1 MLRKVWHTS
10 SSDSVDTIRR
20 IQPETVFAIPGLC
33 AATRVGNVLFV
44 SGQVPLGPGGELV
57 GVGDFRAQAEQ
68 VFENLGE
75 VLLAG
80 GSGFDR
86 IVKLTAFFVDIAR
99 DLPVYREVRNEYIA
113 ADDAAAGSAVQVSK
127 LFHPSVWLEVEA
139 VALCR
144 D

>member
-10 SSDSVDTIRR
+10 SSDPVDPIERL
-20 IQPETVFAIPGLC
+20 QPETVFAIPGIS
-33 AATRVGNVLFV
+33 AATRVGNLLFV

-75 VLLAG
+75 VLAAG
-80 GSGFDR
+80 GSGFDQV
-86 IVKLTAFFVDIAR
+86 VKLTAFFVDIAR
-99 DLPVYREVRNEYIA
+99 DLPIYRDVRDEYIA
-113 ADDAAAGSAVQVSK
+113 AEHACASSAVQVSK

-139 VALCR
+139 VALCK